1 MERQDAR
8 TLSRETLEQMRKQ
21 TARMKKQGMKQ
32 KDIAKF
38 LGVREATIC
47 KWLQLFKEGGTA
59 ALKVRKQGRPEGV
72 GKSLTPEQET
82 ELKKLMMDK
91 TPDQLKLA
99 FALWTREAVRTVIKQ
114 QFGITM
120 PIRTVGEYLKRWGF
134 TPQKPLKRA
143 YEQRPAE
150 VQKWLES
157 TYPAIAQRCKEE
169 KAEIHWGDET
179 GIQND
184 AHHERGYAPKGRT
197 PVIRL
202 VAKKSRVNMIS
213 TVTNKG
219 KMRFMLYRDTF
230 TTQVFI
236 KFLNR
241 LIKDAG
247 RKVFLILDNLRVHHA
262 KELGKWLKKN
272 KKKIE
277 LFYLP
282 AYSPELNPDEYLNC
296 DLKGGVKSGIPAR
309 DQKALERKVLSHLRK
324 IQKSPERVKKYF
336 THKSIRYAA

>member
-1 MERQDAR
+1 MEKQDAR
-8 TLSRETLEQMRKQ
+8 TLSRGILEQMRKQ
-21 TARMKKQGMKQ
+21 ATRMKKEGMKQ

-38 LGVREATIC
+38 LGVREATVS
-47 KWLQLFKEGGTA
+47 KWLKLFKKGGA
-59 ALKVRKQGRPEGV
+59 SALKVKKQGRPEGV
-72 GKSLTPEQET
+72 GKTLTPQQET
-82 ELKKLMMDK
+82 ELKKLMVEK
-91 TPDQLKLA
+91 TPDQLKLS
-99 FALWTREAVRTVIKQ
+99 FALWTREAVRAVIKQ
-114 QFGITM
+114 RFNMIM

-157 TYPAIAQRCKEE
+157 AYPEIAQRCKEE

-184 AHHERGYAPKGRT
+184 AHHERGYAPKGKT

-213 TVTNKG
+213 TVTNQG
-219 KMRFMLYRDTF
+219 KVRFMLYRDAL

-236 KFLNR
+236 KFLKR

-247 RKVFLILDNLRVHHA
+247 RKIFLILDNLRVHHA
-262 KELGKWLKKN
+262 KDVCKWLRKN
-272 KKKIE
+272 KKKVE

-296 DLKGGVKSGIPAR
+296 DLKAGVKSGIPAR
-309 DQKALERKVLSHLRK
+309 DQESLESKVIGHMRK
-324 IQKSPERVKKYF
+324 IQKSPERVIKYF